1 MTIQTSLMHSLN
13 IQTTILSFLAEP
25 GFPSKTQIR
34 FFDATPLEKLK
45 ILSDEEEEEED
56 AHFKMF
62 GWVQRPIQN
71 EMQLRH
77 NLASLK

>member
-25 GFPSKTQIR
+25 GFPSKTQIW

-45 ILSDEEEEEED
+45 ILSDEEEEED